1 MKPIAYG
8 IDFGT
13 TNSVLAVAWPDRSE
27 VLTDRGLP
35 PLRSSVFVNSSGVR
49 TAGEQAI
56 RQFLTNPDTREARV
70 LMMLKAGL
78 AHPRMDATDVFGDTM
93 SLERLTAIVFRY
105 LKLLGDRHTG
115 ADVTRAFVGFP
126 VAFPDTLGDR
136 FDELQNLAI
145 ERLCEAANQAG
156 FTELVPF
163 EEPAAAAG
171 GEDAGLYVALD
182 FGGGTF
188 DVAVVRSDDGG
199 DEVLALTGVPVGG
212 ERLTALLFE
221 ATLEHEL
228 GLAHPDMPARHRK
241 AARSL
246 PTVLTALFEK
256 DFPPNILRRY
266 APNYAAIREGGF
278 LWDLYA
284 AVEAAKVELSTA
296 TKATISLSRAGIE
309 PIKHTVTRSRFEG
322 AIADELDRVIEAVR
336 GAVTRARVSAGD
348 VELVTLTGGSSSIP
362 AFQERVRK
370 LFPGARVESRD
381 PFGRVALG
389 LAEQARAYAW

>member
-13 TNSVLAVAWPDRSE
+13 TNSVLAVAWPDRTE
-27 VLTDRGLP
+27 VLTERGLP
-35 PLRSSVFVNSSGVR
+35 PLRSSVFLNSAGVR

-56 RQFLTNPDTREARV
+56 RQFLTNPDTKEARV

-78 AHPRMDATDVFGDTM
+78 ADTRLDSTDVFGDPM

-115 ADVTRAFVGFP
+115 ADVKRAFVGFP
-126 VAFPDTLGDR
+126 VAFPGTLGDR
-136 FDELQNLAI
+136 FDELQSLAI

-171 GEDAGLYVALD
+171 GEDASLYVALD

-188 DVAVVRSDDGG
+188 DVAVVASGSEG

-212 ERLTALLFE
+212 ERLTELLFE
-221 ATLEHEL
+221 ATLEQEF
-228 GLAHPDMPARHRK
+228 GLDHPKMPARHRK

-246 PTVLTALFEK
+246 PTVLTAIFER
-256 DFPPNILRRY
+256 DLPPNILRRY

-284 AVEAAKVELSTA
+284 AVEEAKLELSTS
-296 TKATISLSRAGIE
+296 TETTISLSRAGIE
-309 PIKHTVTRSRFEG
+309 PIRHSVTRKTFER
-322 AIADELDRVIEAVR
+322 AISDQLDQVMDEVR
-336 GAVTRARVSAGD
+336 RALKNARVAAPD

-362 AFQERVRK
+362 SFQARVTD
-370 LFPGARVESRD
+370 LFPDARVESRD
-381 PFGRVALG
+381 PFGRVAFG

>member
-13 TNSVLAVAWPDRSE
+13 TNSVLAVAWPDRTE

-35 PLRSSVFVNSSGVR
+35 PLRSSVFLNDAGVR
-49 TAGEQAI
+49 TAGEQAV
-56 RQFLTNPDTREARV
+56 RQFLTNPDTTEARV
-70 LMMLKAGL
+70 LMMLKASL
-78 AHPRMDATDVFGDTM
+78 AHPRLDATDVFGESMT
-93 SLERLTAIVFRY
+93 LERLTSIVFRY
-105 LKLLGDRHTG
+105 LKLLGDRYTG

-136 FDELQNLAI
+136 FDELQSLAI

-156 FTELVPF
+156 FTELVPL

-188 DVAVVRSDDGG
+188 DVAVVRTGADG

-221 ATLEHEL
+221 ATLEREL
-228 GLAHPDMPARHRK
+228 GLDDPQMPARHRV

-246 PTVLTALFEK
+246 PTVLSALFAR
-256 DFPPNILRRY
+256 DFSPSDLRTF
-266 APNYAAIREGGF
+266 APRYAAIREGGF

-284 AVEAAKVELSTA
+284 AVEEAKLTLSTSDH
-296 TKATISLSRAGIE
+296 ATISLSRSGIV
-309 PIKHTVTRSRFEG
+309 PIEVKVTRGTFER
-322 AIADELDRVIEAVR
+322 AIAGELDRIMEEVR
-336 GAVTRARVSAGD
+336 RALSRAEVSAKD

-362 AFQERVRK
+362 AFQRRVSK

-389 LAEQARAYAW
+389 LAEQARRYRW

>member
-1 MKPIAYG
+1 MRPIAYG

-13 TNSVLAVAWPDRSE
+13 TNSVLAVAWPDRTE

-35 PLRSSVFVNSSGVR
+35 PLRSSVFLNSAGVR

-78 AHPRMDATDVFGDTM
+78 AQPRLDSTDVFGDRM

-171 GEDAGLYVALD
+171 SEDAGLYVALD

-188 DVAVVRSDDGG
+188 DVAVVAAGADG
-199 DEVLALTGVPVGG
+199 DEVLALAGVPVGG
-212 ERLTALLFE
+212 ERLTGLLFE
-221 ATLEHEL
+221 ATLEGSL
-228 GLAHPDMPARHRK
+228 GFRHPDMPARHRK

-246 PTVLTALFEK
+246 PTVLSAIFER

-284 AVEAAKVELSTA
+284 AVEEAKLELSSSNRA
-296 TKATISLSRAGIE
+296 RIVLSRAGID
-309 PIKHTVTRSRFEG
+309 PIDVAVTRQTFEG
-322 AIADELDRVIEAVR
+322 AIADELDRVMEEVS
-336 GAVTRARVSAGD
+336 RAIARAQVSAGD

-362 AFQERVRK
+362 AFQQRVRK

-389 LAEQARAYAW
+389 LAEQARVYAW